1 MISESIS
8 MDNYVVSPVIMLTLM
23 FSSARL
29 VVAFL
34 TFLFEEINTTFC
46 QLPDEIFIDV
56 TGE

>member
-1 MISESIS
+1 